1 MKPIVQIS
9 LDIVEMVMRM
19 EDEFDISIPEEEAQ
33 KIAKEIEG
41 HPGYRKHLELENGDG
56 DDEEM
61 RYSAVVR
68 SGTEQEQTSGK

>member
-1 MKPIVQIS
+1 
-9 LDIVEMVMRM
+9 MRR
-19 EDEFDISIPEEEAQ
+19 EDTAEYREREEEAQ